1 MHKAGDQTN
10 RTACF
15 NANTFVHQSTKKPD
29 MAQKLYEF
37 FLKAGE
43 IGGVQARTRLSILSR
58 MTSTEAKAMADT
70 DDKIKLLEN
79 HFQAVQREFGKGTSV
94 KTNSTTVKDSGSNS
108 TEKLRK
114 QMSVFADLTAQRS
127 VYGDS
132 LQATAKRITESLVEA
147 IDVERASIWLYNDDQ
162 SAIECVDL
170 YIRTKREHSA
180 DVVLKASDFPAYFKA
195 VESQRTIAA
204 VNAHT
209 DPATS
214 EFSEV
219 YLRPLGINAMLDV
232 PIWANGKM
240 VGVVCH
246 EHTGD
251 FRNWTTDEETF
262 AYIMGNIV
270 GMTMEK
276 LEAVEV

>member
-1 MHKAGDQTN
+1 
-10 RTACF
+10 
-15 NANTFVHQSTKKPD
+15 
-29 MAQKLYEF
+29 MAQRLYEF

-43 IGGVQARTRLSILSR
+43 LGGVQARTRLSILSK
-58 MTSTEAKAMADT
+58 MTSTEAKSMEDST
-70 DDKIKLLEN
+70 DKIKFLEG
-79 HFQAVQREFGKGTSV
+79 HFHTVQKEFGKASDV
-94 KTNSTTVKDSGSNS
+94 KISTTTFTETGVNS
-108 TEKLRK
+108 AEKLRK

-127 VYGDS
+127 VYGHS

-147 IDVERASIWLYNDDQ
+147 IDVERASIWLYNSDET
-162 SAIECVDL
+162 AIECVDL
-170 YIRTKREHSA
+170 YVRGKREHTA
-180 DVVLKASDFPAYFKA
+180 GVVLKASDFPGYFKA
-195 VESQRTIAA
+195 VKTQRTIAA

-209 DPATS
+209 DPATA

-246 EHTGD
+246 EHTGE
-251 FRNWTTDEETF
+251 FRKWTTDEETF

-276 LEAVEV
+276 LEAVTA